1 MATSLWP
8 YAITDEWK
16 AAGLN
21 FIDKFT
27 NQGMSEKAGAIF
39 TGSPVVNNGVR
50 LNGTSQYV
58 CHNTPRFHFSPGFTI
73 KIDFWPDFEFNDG
86 ANRYLFDSTPGL
98 RLSCL
103 KNSSNLLLFSVAGT
117 IVFSASFASQWRV
130 GQKNTL
136 IISATSGDTSAYL
149 NGEIVVNSDATA
161 FNPFFISQ
169 FCIGAGTGG
178 ANFFD
183 GIIEEFS
190 FFMNA
195 FTDADCEKLYD
206 GRLLSE
212 LDPEKATLFAGLKS
226 SYTNGAGEE
235 VTPIL
240 VNGETQEMFLGSD
253 GKTAGEKPTMW
264 TPRGG
269 LFDGGDLFNAGDRG
283 IFTPSIPGGGDKPF
297 SVCVDYQPG
306 GVLSFSG
313 IVAKYIGGANGEW
326 MVYQTG
332 TGELRFYQVDQ
343 STAGAIY
350 KTTINLLIKGKREA
364 WVCTS
369 DGSGVVG
376 GLNIFRGGELEPSTP
391 TIAGVYTQMRNS
403 TAALNIG
410 RYAGVNFLQAGSI
423 VRLVQIPPIGVELSP
438 AQARMWSAR
447 ARRLK
452 NV

>member
-58 CHNTPRFHFSPGFTI
+58 CYNTPRFHFSPGFTI

-190 FFMNA
+190 LFMNA

-212 LDPEKATLFAGLKS
+212 LDPEKATLFAGLRS

-253 GKTAGEKPTMW
+253 GKTAGEKPTM
-264 TPRGG
+264 PLFRRGARWVNG
-269 LFDGGDLFNAGDRG
+269 TEFFNAGDRG
-283 IFTPSIPGGGDKPF
+283 IFTPSVAGGGDK
-297 SVCVDYQPG
+297 
-306 GVLSFSG
+306 SFSICIFYLNG
-313 IVAKYIGGANGEW
+313 NLSIDSGLFSKWTGFGDGEFLVYHTAAAIKFLVNDQLESAWMQQTISNTTGKNESIICTKKGTTLVSDMHIYINGEQ
-326 MVYQTG
+326 VATFPQT
-332 TGELRFYQVDQ
+332 
-343 STAGAIY
+343 S
-350 KTTINLLIKGKREA
+350 
-364 WVCTS
+364 
-369 DGSGVVG
+369 GSYV
-376 GLNIFRGGELEPSTP
+376 
-391 TIAGVYTQMRNS
+391 QMRS
-403 TAALNIG
+403 TSNPLRIG
-410 RYAGVNFLQAGSI
+410 KYSTNELPAGSRI
-423 VRLVQIPPIGVELSP
+423 YLVQIPPIGVELSP
-438 AQARMWSAR
+438 AQARMWTAR